1 MKDVKKMTGEKVFYQ
16 FPVGMDAG
24 DAARAYMNAA
34 GGVQTD
40 RRYNML
46 KELLSMTWGVFVPP
60 EMAEQ
65 LLKEYGGT
73 VYTRRADEKGHM
85 AAGAAV

>member
-1 MKDVKKMTGEKVFYQ
+1 MKDLKNMTCEKVYYL
-16 FPVGMDAG
+16 FPASMDAG
-24 DAARAYMNAA
+24 EEARAYMSAA

-46 KELLSMTWGVFVPP
+46 KYLLGMMWGVFVPRA
-60 EMAEQ
+60 MAAR

-73 VYTRRADEKGHM
+73 VHDRRADEKGHM

>member
-1 MKDVKKMTGEKVFYQ
+1 MKDVKKMSGEKVYYQ
-16 FPVGMDAG
+16 FPATMDAG
-24 DAARAYMNAA
+24 EAARAYMKAA

-46 KELLSMTWGVFVPP
+46 KNLLGMMWGVFVPRA
-60 EMAEQ
+60 MAAR

-73 VYTRRADEKGHM
+73 VHDRRADEKGHM

>member
-1 MKDVKKMTGEKVFYQ
+1 MKDLKNMTGEKVYYQ
-16 FPVGMDAG
+16 FPASMDAG
-24 DAARAYMNAA
+24 EAARAYMSAA
-34 GGVQTD
+34 VQTD

-46 KELLSMTWGVFVPP
+46 KYLLGMMWGVFVPRA
-60 EMAEQ
+60 MAAR

-73 VYTRRADEKGHM
+73 VHDRRADEKGHM

>member
-1 MKDVKKMTGEKVFYQ
+1 MKDLKNMTGEKEYYQ
-16 FPVGMDAG
+16 FPASIDAG
-24 DAARAYMNAA
+24 EAARAYMNAA

-46 KELLSMTWGVFVPP
+46 KFMLGMMWGVFVPRA
-60 EMAEQ
+60 MAARLMEG
-65 LLKEYGGT
+65 YGGT
-73 VYTRRADEKGHM
+73 VHDRRADEKGHM

>member
-1 MKDVKKMTGEKVFYQ
+1 MRDVKNMAGEKVFYQ

-46 KELLSMTWGVFVPP
+46 KFMLGMTWGVFVPRA
-60 EMAEQ
+60 MAAR

-73 VYTRRADEKGHM
+73 VHDRRADEKGHM
-85 AAGAAV
+85 AAEFSA

>member
-1 MKDVKKMTGEKVFYQ
+1 MKDVKNMTGEKVYYQ
-16 FPVGMDAG
+16 FPASMDAG
-24 DAARAYMNAA
+24 EAARAYMNAA

-46 KELLSMTWGVFVPP
+46 KYLLGMMWGVFVPRA
-60 EMAEQ
+60 MAAQ

-73 VYTRRADEKGHM
+73 VHDCRADEKGHM

>member
-1 MKDVKKMTGEKVFYQ
+1 MKDVKNMAGEKVYYQ

-24 DAARAYMNAA
+24 DAARSYMNAA

-46 KELLSMTWGVFVPP
+46 KYLLGMMWGVFVSRP
-60 EMAEQ
+60 MAAQ

-73 VYTRRADEKGHM
+73 VHDCRADEKGHM

>member
-1 MKDVKKMTGEKVFYQ
+1 MKDVKNMAGEKVYYQ
-16 FPVGMDAG
+16 FPATMDAG
-24 DAARAYMNAA
+24 EAARAYMKAA

-46 KELLSMTWGVFVPP
+46 KFMLGMMWGVFVPRA
-60 EMAEQ
+60 MAAQ

-73 VYTRRADEKGHM
+73 VHDRRADEKGHM
-85 AAGAAV
+85 AAEFSA

>member
-1 MKDVKKMTGEKVFYQ
+1 MKNQTGEKVYYQ
-16 FPVGMDAG
+16 FPASMDAG

-46 KELLSMTWGVFVPP
+46 KFMLGMMWGVFVPRA
-60 EMAEQ
+60 MAAR

-73 VYTRRADEKGHM
+73 VHDRRADEKGHM